1 MGTPGNFVVMRVGA
15 REDQGFLTLEEA
27 RGRVTT
33 AVFANKF
40 EDSRSARLETLRE
53 RSRIEINDS
62 ALEALTVSGS
72 PEEEDEPAPS
82 HGH

>member
-1 MGTPGNFVVMRVGA
+1 MRVGA

-27 RGRVTT
+27 RGRIKS
-33 AVFANKF
+33 ALFREKF
-40 EDSRSARLETLRE
+40 EESRSALIETLRE
-53 RSRIEINDS
+53 RSEIEINDA

-72 PEEEDEPAPS
+72 PEEEDQPTPS